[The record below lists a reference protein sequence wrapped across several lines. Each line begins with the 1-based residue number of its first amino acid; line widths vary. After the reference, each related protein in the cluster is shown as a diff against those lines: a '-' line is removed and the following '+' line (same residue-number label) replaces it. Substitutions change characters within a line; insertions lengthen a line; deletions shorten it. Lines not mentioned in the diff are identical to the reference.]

1 MKVTPRLGVLVV
13 LAVLA
18 GWFAFQH
25 VPAPLPE
32 LSRAEFLA
40 EVRAGH
46 VRKVII
52 EDQQVIISESST
64 RGPFRTTYKKAEDAS
79 LVTELRAQG
88 VEVVFEKSPLGLI

>member
-1 MKVTPRLGVLVV
+1 MKVRPRLAVAFI
-13 LAVLA
+13 LAVIA
-18 GWFAFQH
+18 GWFAYSH

-32 LSRAEFLA
+32 LSRSELLT

-52 EDQQVIISESST
+52 EDHQVITGESSA
-64 RGPFRTTYKKAEDAS
+64 RGPFRSAYKEPQDAH

-88 VEVVFEKSPLGLI
+88 VEVVFESSPLGLT